1 MKGILLAGGTGSRLY
16 PMTKT
21 VSKQLLPVY
30 DKPMVYYPLSTLLS
44 LGISEILI
52 ITTTRDQGAFTSL
65 LGDGSQLGCS
75 FSYAV
80 QPKPNGL
87 AEAFLIGADFI
98 GNDSVALILGDN
110 LFYGSA
116 IQKQSPSKADF
127 SGGLIFGMH
136 VQNPKR
142 YGIVELDADG
152 EVKSIEEKPNHPKS
166 NLAIPGLY
174 FFDHTVV
181 EKATK
186 VKPSA
191 RGELEITDIHNA
203 YWKAGKLG
211 VTVLEQG
218 TAWLDT
224 GTVQSLSKAHAFVE
238 AIQSRQGVL
247 VGSPELA
254 AYQQGFI
261 DLSQLK
267 TLAKSYK
274 DAEYGNYLK
283 QWINE
288 Q

>member
-44 LGISEILI
+44 LGISEVLI
-52 ITTTRDQGAFTSL
+52 VTTPKDKDSFQAL
-65 LGDGSQLGCS
+65 LGDGSSLGCS

-98 GNDSVALILGDN
+98 GIDSVALILGDN

-116 IQKQSPSKADF
+116 IQKQSPSADF
-127 SGGLIFGMH
+127 TGGMIFGTH
-136 VQNPKR
+136 VQNPER
-142 YGIVELDADG
+142 YGIVELDTQG
-152 EVKSIEEKPNHPKS
+152 NVKSIEEKPKSPKS

-174 FFDHTVV
+174 FFDHSVV
-181 EKATK
+181 EKAK
-186 VKPSA
+186 QVKPSA

-203 YWKAGKLG
+203 YWKENRLR
-211 VTVLEQG
+211 VSILEQG

-254 AYQQGFI
+254 AYKQGFI

-267 TLAKSYK
+267 ALALTYK
-274 DAEYGNYLK
+274 EAEYSKYLK
-283 QWINE
+283 RWIDE

>member
-52 ITTTRDQGAFTSL
+52 ITTPRDQGAFTSL

-75 FSYAV
+75 FFYAV

-116 IQKQSPSKADF
+116 IQKQSPSKTNF
-127 SGGLIFGMH
+127 SCGLIFGMH

-152 EVKSIEEKPNHPKS
+152 EVKSIEEKPNQPKS

-203 YWKAGKLG
+203 YWKVGKLG

-267 TLAKSYK
+267 ILAKSYK
-274 DAEYGNYLK
+274 DSEYGNYLK

>member
-52 ITTTRDQGAFTSL
+52 ITTPRDQGAFTSL
-65 LGDGSQLGCS
+65 FGDGSQLGCS

-116 IQKQSPSKADF
+116 IQKQSPSKTDF

-152 EVKSIEEKPNHPKS
+152 EVKSIEEKPNRPKS

-181 EKATK
+181 EKATQ

-261 DLSQLK
+261 NLSQLK

-274 DAEYGNYLK
+274 YAEYGIYLK

>member
-44 LGISEILI
+44 LGISEVLI
-52 ITTTRDQGAFTSL
+52 VTTPKDKDSYQAL
-65 LGDGSQLGCS
+65 LGDGSSLGCS

-98 GNDSVALILGDN
+98 GTDSVALILGDN

-116 IQKQSPSKADF
+116 IQKQSPSADF
-127 SGGLIFGMH
+127 TGSLIFGTH
-136 VQNPKR
+136 VQNPER
-142 YGIVELDADG
+142 YGIVELDTQG
-152 EVKSIEEKPNHPKS
+152 NVKSIEEKPKSPKS
-166 NLAIPGLY
+166 SLAIPGLY
-174 FFDHTVV
+174 FFDHSVV
-181 EKATK
+181 EKAK
-186 VKPSA
+186 QVKPSA

-203 YWKAGKLG
+203 YWKEDGLR
-211 VTVLEQG
+211 VSILEQG

-254 AYQQGFI
+254 AYKQGFI

-267 TLAKSYK
+267 AVALTYK
-274 DAEYGNYLK
+274 EAEYSKYLK
-283 QWINE
+283 QWIDE

>member
-16 PMTKT
+16 PITKT

-44 LGISEILI
+44 LGISEVLI
-52 ITTTRDQGAFTSL
+52 VTTPKDKDSFQAL
-65 LGDGSQLGCS
+65 LGDGSSLGCS

-98 GNDSVALILGDN
+98 GTEPVALILGDN

-116 IQKQSPSKADF
+116 IQKQSPSADF
-127 SGGLIFGMH
+127 TGGLIFGTH
-136 VQNPKR
+136 VQNPER
-142 YGIVELDADG
+142 YGIVELDAEG
-152 EVKSIEEKPNHPKS
+152 EVMSIEEKPKDPKS

-181 EKATK
+181 EKAK
-186 VKPSA
+186 QVKPSA
-191 RGELEITDIHNA
+191 RGELEITDIRNA
-203 YWKAGKLG
+203 YWKEDRLR
-211 VTVLEQG
+211 VEILEQG
-218 TAWLDT
+218 IAWLDT

-254 AYQQGFI
+254 AYKQGFI
-261 DLSQLK
+261 DLPQLK
-267 TLAKSYK
+267 ALASNYK
-274 DAEYGNYLK
+274 EAEYGKYLK
-283 QWINE
+283 RWIDE

>member
-44 LGISEILI
+44 LGISEVLI
-52 ITTTRDQGAFTSL
+52 VTTPKDKDSFQAL
-65 LGDGSQLGCS
+65 LGDGSSLGCS

-98 GNDSVALILGDN
+98 GTDSVALILGDN
-110 LFYGSA
+110 LFYGNA
-116 IQKQSPSKADF
+116 IQKQSPSADF
-127 SGGLIFGMH
+127 TGGLIFGTH
-136 VQNPKR
+136 VQNPER
-142 YGIVELDADG
+142 YGIVELDTQG
-152 EVKSIEEKPNHPKS
+152 NVKSIEEKPKSPKS

-174 FFDHTVV
+174 FFDHSVV
-181 EKATK
+181 EKAK
-186 VKPSA
+186 QVKPSA

-203 YWKAGKLG
+203 YWKENRLR
-211 VTVLEQG
+211 VSILEQG

-224 GTVQSLSKAHAFVE
+224 GTVQSLFKAHAFVE

-254 AYQQGFI
+254 AYKQGFI
-261 DLSQLK
+261 HLPQLK
-267 TLAKSYK
+267 ALASNYK
-274 DAEYGNYLK
+274 EAEYGKYLK
-283 QWINE
+283 RWIDE

>member
-44 LGISEILI
+44 LGVSEILI
-52 ITTTRDQGAFTSL
+52 ITTPRDQEAFTSL

-87 AEAFLIGADFI
+87 AEAFLIGDDFI

-127 SGGLIFGMH
+127 GGGLIFGMH

-181 EKATK
+181 EKATQ

-224 GTVQSLSKAHAFVE
+224 GTVQSLSKAHDFVE
-238 AIQSRQGVL
+238 AIQSRQGAL
-247 VGSPELA
+247 VGSPELE
-254 AYQQGFI
+254 AYQQAFI

>member
-1 MKGILLAGGTGSRLY
+1 MRGILLAGGTGSRLY

-52 ITTTRDQGAFTSL
+52 ITTPKDKDIFQSL
-65 LGDGSQLGCS
+65 LGDGSSLGCS
-75 FSYAV
+75 FSYAI

-98 GNDSVALILGDN
+98 GSDSVALILGDN

-116 IQKQSPSKADF
+116 IQKQIPPDDF
-127 SGGLIFGMH
+127 TGGLIFGTH
-136 VQNPKR
+136 VQNPER
-142 YGIVELDADG
+142 YGIVELDAEG
-152 EVKSIEEKPNHPKS
+152 KVKSIAEKPENPKS

-174 FFDHTVV
+174 FFDHTVIK
-181 EKATK
+181 KAK
-186 VKPSA
+186 QVRPST

-203 YWKAGKLG
+203 YWKEDSLRVAI
-211 VTVLEQG
+211 LEQG

-247 VGSPELA
+247 VGSPELE
-254 AYQQGFI
+254 AYKQGFI
-261 DLSQLK
+261 SLFQLK
-267 TLAKSYK
+267 ALASNSKETEYYK
-274 DAEYGNYLK
+274 YLK
-283 QWINE
+283 KWIDE

>member
-44 LGISEILI
+44 LGISEVLI
-52 ITTTRDQGAFTSL
+52 ITTPRDQDAFTEL
-65 LGDGSQLGCS
+65 LGDGSSLGCS

-98 GNDSVALILGDN
+98 GTDSVVLILGDN
-110 LFYGSA
+110 LFYGNA
-116 IQKQSPSKADF
+116 IQKQSPSADF
-127 SGGLIFGMH
+127 TGGLIFGTH
-136 VQNPKR
+136 VQNPER
-142 YGIVELDADG
+142 YGIVELDAQG
-152 EVKSIEEKPNHPKS
+152 NVKSIEEKPKSPKS

-174 FFDHTVV
+174 FFDHSVV
-181 EKATK
+181 EKAK
-186 VKPSA
+186 QVKPSA

-203 YWKAGKLG
+203 YWKENRLR
-211 VTVLEQG
+211 VSILEQG

-254 AYQQGFI
+254 AYKQGFI
-261 DLSQLK
+261 DLPLLK
-267 TLAKSYK
+267 ALALTYK
-274 DAEYGNYLK
+274 EAEYSKYLK
-283 QWINE
+283 RWIDE

>member
-44 LGISEILI
+44 LGISEVLI
-52 ITTTRDQGAFTSL
+52 ITTPRDQSAFQAL
-65 LGDGSQLGCS
+65 LGDGSSLGCS
-75 FSYAV
+75 FSYAA

-87 AEAFLIGADFI
+87 AEAFLIGDDFI
-98 GNDSVALILGDN
+98 GTDSVALILGDN

-116 IQKQSPSKADF
+116 IQKLSPPADF
-127 SGGLIFGMH
+127 TGGLIFGTH
-136 VQNPKR
+136 VQNPER
-142 YGIVELDADG
+142 YGIVELDAKG
-152 EVKSIEEKPNHPKS
+152 NVKSIEEKPKSPKS

-174 FFDHTVV
+174 FFDHSVV
-181 EKATK
+181 EKAK
-186 VKPSA
+186 QVKPSA

-203 YWKAGKLG
+203 YWKENRLR
-211 VTVLEQG
+211 VSILEQG

-247 VGSPELA
+247 VGSPELV
-254 AYQQGFI
+254 AYKQGFI
-261 DLSQLK
+261 DLPQLK
-267 TLAKSYK
+267 ALASTYK
-274 DAEYGNYLK
+274 EAEYGKYLK
-283 QWINE
+283 RWIDE

>member
-52 ITTTRDQGAFTSL
+52 ITTPRDQEAFTSL

-127 SGGLIFGMH
+127 GGGLIFGMH
-136 VQNPKR
+136 VQNTKR

-181 EKATK
+181 EKATQ

-247 VGSPELA
+247 VGSPELE

>member
-44 LGISEILI
+44 LGISEVLI
-52 ITTTRDQGAFTSL
+52 VTTPKDKDSFQAL
-65 LGDGSQLGCS
+65 LGDGSSLGCS

-98 GNDSVALILGDN
+98 GTESVALILGDN

-116 IQKQSPSKADF
+116 IQKQRPSADF
-127 SGGLIFGMH
+127 TGGLIFGTH
-136 VQNPKR
+136 VQNPER
-142 YGIVELDADG
+142 YGIVELDAQG
-152 EVKSIEEKPNHPKS
+152 NVKSIEEKPKNPKS

-174 FFDHTVV
+174 FFDHSVV
-181 EKATK
+181 EKAK
-186 VKPSA
+186 QVKPSA

-203 YWKAGKLG
+203 YWKEDGLR
-211 VTVLEQG
+211 VSILEQG

-254 AYQQGFI
+254 AYKQDFI

-267 TLAKSYK
+267 ALASTYK
-274 DAEYGNYLK
+274 EAEYSRYLK
-283 QWINE
+283 QWADE

>member
-44 LGISEILI
+44 LGISEVLI
-52 ITTTRDQGAFTSL
+52 ITTPRDQSAFQAL
-65 LGDGSQLGCS
+65 LGDGSSLGCS

-98 GNDSVALILGDN
+98 GIDSVALILGDN
-110 LFYGSA
+110 LFYGNA
-116 IQKQSPSKADF
+116 IQKQSPSADF
-127 SGGLIFGMH
+127 TGGLIFGTH
-136 VQNPKR
+136 VQYPER
-142 YGIVELDADG
+142 YGIVELDTQG
-152 EVKSIEEKPNHPKS
+152 NVKSIEEKPKSPKS

-174 FFDHTVV
+174 FFDHSVV
-181 EKATK
+181 EKAK
-186 VKPSA
+186 HVKPSA

-203 YWKAGKLG
+203 YWKEDSLR
-211 VTVLEQG
+211 VSILEQG

-254 AYQQGFI
+254 AYKQGFI

-267 TLAKSYK
+267 ALALNYK
-274 DAEYGNYLK
+274 EAEYSKYLK
-283 QWINE
+283 RWIDE

>member
-16 PMTKT
+16 PITKT

-44 LGISEILI
+44 LGISEVLI
-52 ITTTRDQGAFTSL
+52 VTTPKDKDSFQAL
-65 LGDGSQLGCS
+65 LGDGSSLGCS
-75 FSYAV
+75 FSYDV

-98 GNDSVALILGDN
+98 GTDSVALVLGDN

-116 IQKQSPSKADF
+116 IQKQSPSADF
-127 SGGLIFGMH
+127 TGGLIFGTH
-136 VQNPKR
+136 VQNPER
-142 YGIVELDADG
+142 YGIVELDAEG
-152 EVKSIEEKPNHPKS
+152 EVISIEEKPENPKS

-181 EKATK
+181 EKAK
-186 VKPSA
+186 QVKPSA

-203 YWKAGKLG
+203 YWKEDRLRVAI
-211 VTVLEQG
+211 LEQG

-254 AYQQGFI
+254 AYKQGFI
-261 DLSQLK
+261 DLPQLK
-267 TLAKSYK
+267 ALASTYK
-274 DAEYGNYLK
+274 EAEYSKYLK
-283 QWINE
+283 RWIDE

>member
-1 MKGILLAGGTGSRLY
+1 MRGILLAGGTGSRLY

-52 ITTTRDQGAFTSL
+52 ITTPKDKDIFQSL
-65 LGDGSQLGCS
+65 LGDGSSLGCS
-75 FSYAV
+75 FSYAI

-98 GNDSVALILGDN
+98 GSDSVALILGDN

-116 IQKQSPSKADF
+116 IRKQIPPDDF
-127 SGGLIFGMH
+127 TGGLIFGTH
-136 VQNPKR
+136 VQSPER
-142 YGIVELDADG
+142 YGIVELDAEG
-152 EVKSIEEKPNHPKS
+152 KVKSIAEKPENPKS

-174 FFDHTVV
+174 FFDHTVIK
-181 EKATK
+181 KAK
-186 VKPSA
+186 QVRPST

-203 YWKAGKLG
+203 YWKEDSLRVA
-211 VTVLEQG
+211 TLEQG

-247 VGSPELA
+247 VGSPELE
-254 AYQQGFI
+254 AYKQGFI
-261 DLSQLK
+261 SLFQLK
-267 TLAKSYK
+267 ALASNSKETEYYK
-274 DAEYGNYLK
+274 YLK
-283 QWINE
+283 KWIDE

>member
-44 LGISEILI
+44 LGISKVLI
-52 ITTTRDQGAFTSL
+52 IATPKDKDIYQAL
-65 LGDGSQLGCS
+65 LGDGSSLGCS

-98 GNDSVALILGDN
+98 GADSVALILGDN
-110 LFYGSA
+110 LFYGNA
-116 IQKQSPSKADF
+116 IQKQSPSADF
-127 SGGLIFGMH
+127 TGSLIFGTH
-136 VQNPKR
+136 VQNPER
-142 YGIVELDADG
+142 YGILELDAEG
-152 EVKSIEEKPNHPKS
+152 NVKSIEEKPKTPKS

-174 FFDHTVV
+174 FFDNSVV
-181 EKATK
+181 EKAK
-186 VKPSA
+186 QVKPSA

-203 YWKAGKLG
+203 YWKEDRLRVAI
-211 VTVLEQG
+211 LEQG

-254 AYQQGFI
+254 AYKQGFV
-261 DLSQLK
+261 DLPQLK
-267 TLAKSYK
+267 ALASTYK
-274 DAEYGNYLK
+274 EAEYGKYLK
-283 QWINE
+283 QWIDE

>member
-52 ITTTRDQGAFTSL
+52 ITTPRDQQAFTSL

-87 AEAFLIGADFI
+87 AQAFLIGADFI

-116 IQKQSPSKADF
+116 IAKQSPPKTDF

-152 EVKSIEEKPNHPKS
+152 EVKSIEEKPNRPKS

-181 EKATK
+181 EKATQ

-254 AYQQGFI
+254 AYQQRFI

-283 QWINE
+283 HWINE

>member
-44 LGISEILI
+44 LGISEVLI
-52 ITTTRDQGAFTSL
+52 VTTPKDKDSFQAL
-65 LGDGSQLGCS
+65 LGDGSSLGCS

-80 QPKPNGL
+80 QPKPNGI

-98 GNDSVALILGDN
+98 GTDSVVLILGDN
-110 LFYGSA
+110 LFYGNA
-116 IQKQSPSKADF
+116 IQKQSPSADF
-127 SGGLIFGMH
+127 TGGLIFGTH
-136 VQNPKR
+136 VQNPER
-142 YGIVELDADG
+142 YGIVELDTLG
-152 EVKSIEEKPNHPKS
+152 NVKSIEEKPKSPKS

-181 EKATK
+181 EKAK
-186 VKPSA
+186 QVKPSA
-191 RGELEITDIHNA
+191 RGELEITDVHNA
-203 YWKAGKLG
+203 YWKEDSLS
-211 VTVLEQG
+211 VSVLEQG

-247 VGSPELA
+247 VGSPELT
-254 AYQQGFI
+254 AYKQGFI

-267 TLAKSYK
+267 ALALNYK
-274 DAEYGNYLK
+274 EAEYSKYLK
-283 QWINE
+283 RWIDE

>member
-16 PMTKT
+16 PITKM

-44 LGISEILI
+44 LGISEVVI
-52 ITTTRDQGAFTSL
+52 ITTPRDQDAFTEL
-65 LGDGSQLGCS
+65 LGDGSSLGCS

-98 GNDSVALILGDN
+98 GTDSVVLILGDN
-110 LFYGSA
+110 LFYGNA
-116 IQKQSPSKADF
+116 IQKQSPSADF
-127 SGGLIFGMH
+127 TGGLIFGTH
-136 VQNPKR
+136 VQNPER
-142 YGIVELDADG
+142 YGIVELDTQG
-152 EVKSIEEKPNHPKS
+152 NVKSIEEKPKSPKS

-174 FFDHTVV
+174 FFDHSVV
-181 EKATK
+181 EKAK
-186 VKPSA
+186 QVKPSA

-203 YWKAGKLG
+203 YWKEDGLR
-211 VTVLEQG
+211 VSILEQG

-254 AYQQGFI
+254 AYKQGFI

-267 TLAKSYK
+267 ALALTYK
-274 DAEYGNYLK
+274 EAEYSKYLK
-283 QWINE
+283 RWIDE

>member
-44 LGISEILI
+44 LGISEVLI
-52 ITTTRDQGAFTSL
+52 ITTPRDQDAFTNL
-65 LGDGSQLGCS
+65 LGDGSSLGCS

-98 GNDSVALILGDN
+98 GTDSVALILGDN
-110 LFYGSA
+110 LFYGNA
-116 IQKQSPSKADF
+116 IQKQSPSADF
-127 SGGLIFGMH
+127 TGGLIFGTH
-136 VQNPKR
+136 VQNPER
-142 YGIVELDADG
+142 YGIVELDTQG
-152 EVKSIEEKPNHPKS
+152 NVKSIEEKPKSPKS

-174 FFDHTVV
+174 FFDHSVV
-181 EKATK
+181 EKAK
-186 VKPSA
+186 QVKPSA

-203 YWKAGKLG
+203 YWKESRLR
-211 VTVLEQG
+211 VSILEQG

-254 AYQQGFI
+254 AYKQGFI

-267 TLAKSYK
+267 ALGSTYK
-274 DAEYGNYLK
+274 EAEYGKYLK
-283 QWINE
+283 RWVDE

>member
-1 MKGILLAGGTGSRLY
+1 MKGILLAGGKGSRLY

-44 LGISEILI
+44 LGISEVLFV
-52 ITTTRDQGAFTSL
+52 TTPKDKDSFQAL
-65 LGDGSQLGCS
+65 LGDGSSLGCS

-80 QPKPNGL
+80 QPKSNGL

-98 GNDSVALILGDN
+98 GTDSVALILGDN
-110 LFYGSA
+110 LFYGNA
-116 IQKQSPSKADF
+116 IQKQRPSAGF
-127 SGGLIFGMH
+127 TGGLIFGIH
-136 VQNPKR
+136 VQTPER
-142 YGIVELDADG
+142 YGIVELDTQG
-152 EVKSIEEKPNHPKS
+152 NVKSIEEKPKSPKS

-174 FFDHTVV
+174 FFDHSVV
-181 EKATK
+181 EKAK
-186 VKPSA
+186 QVKPSA

-203 YWKAGKLG
+203 YWKENRLR
-211 VTVLEQG
+211 VSILEQG

-254 AYQQGFI
+254 AYKQGFI

-267 TLAKSYK
+267 ALALNYK
-274 DAEYGNYLK
+274 EAEYSKYLK
-283 QWINE
+283 RWIDE

>member
-44 LGISEILI
+44 LGISEVLFV
-52 ITTTRDQGAFTSL
+52 TTPKDKDSFQAL
-65 LGDGSQLGCS
+65 LGDGSSLGCS

-98 GNDSVALILGDN
+98 GTDPVTLILGDN
-110 LFYGSA
+110 LFYGNA
-116 IQKQSPSKADF
+116 IQKQRPSADF
-127 SGGLIFGMH
+127 TGGLIFGTH
-136 VQNPKR
+136 VQNPER
-142 YGIVELDADG
+142 YGIVELDTQG
-152 EVKSIEEKPNHPKS
+152 NVKSIEEKPKSPKS

-174 FFDHTVV
+174 FFDHSVV
-181 EKATK
+181 EKAK
-186 VKPSA
+186 QVKPSA

-203 YWKAGKLG
+203 YWKENRLR
-211 VTVLEQG
+211 VSILEQG

-254 AYQQGFI
+254 AYKQGFI

-267 TLAKSYK
+267 ALALNYK
-274 DAEYGNYLK
+274 EAEYSKYLK
-283 QWINE
+283 RWIDE

>member
-44 LGISEILI
+44 LGISEVLI
-52 ITTTRDQGAFTSL
+52 VTTPKDKDSYQAL
-65 LGDGSQLGCS
+65 LGDGSSLGCS

-98 GNDSVALILGDN
+98 GTDSVALILGDN

-116 IQKQSPSKADF
+116 IQKQSPSADF
-127 SGGLIFGMH
+127 TGGMIFGTH
-136 VQNPKR
+136 VQNPER
-142 YGIVELDADG
+142 YGIVELDTQG
-152 EVKSIEEKPNHPKS
+152 NVKSIEEKPKSPKS

-174 FFDHTVV
+174 FFDHGVV
-181 EKATK
+181 EKAK
-186 VKPSA
+186 QVKPSS

-203 YWKAGKLG
+203 YWKENRLR
-211 VTVLEQG
+211 VSILEQG
-218 TAWLDT
+218 TAWLDA

-247 VGSPELA
+247 VGSPELV
-254 AYQQGFI
+254 AYKQGFI
-261 DLSQLK
+261 DLPQLK
-267 TLAKSYK
+267 ALASTYK
-274 DAEYGNYLK
+274 EAEYSKYLK
-283 QWINE
+283 QWIDE

>member
-21 VSKQLLPVY
+21 MSKQLLPVY

-44 LGISEILI
+44 LGISEVLI
-52 ITTTRDQGAFTSL
+52 ITTSRDQDAFTDL
-65 LGDGSQLGCS
+65 LGDGSSLGCS

-98 GNDSVALILGDN
+98 GIDSVALILGDN
-110 LFYGSA
+110 LFYGNA
-116 IQKQSPSKADF
+116 IQKQSPSADF
-127 SGGLIFGMH
+127 TGGLIFGTH
-136 VQNPKR
+136 VQNPER
-142 YGIVELDADG
+142 YGIVELDTQG
-152 EVKSIEEKPNHPKS
+152 NVKSIEEKPKSPKS

-174 FFDHTVV
+174 FFDHSVV
-181 EKATK
+181 EKAK
-186 VKPSA
+186 QVKPSA

-203 YWKAGKLG
+203 YWKEDRLR
-211 VTVLEQG
+211 VSILEQG

-254 AYQQGFI
+254 AYKQGFI

-267 TLAKSYK
+267 ALALTYK
-274 DAEYGNYLK
+274 EAEYSKYLK
-283 QWINE
+283 RWIDE

>member
-44 LGISEILI
+44 LGISEVLI
-52 ITTTRDQGAFTSL
+52 ITTPRDQDAFTNL
-65 LGDGSQLGCS
+65 LGDGSSLGCS

-98 GNDSVALILGDN
+98 GSDSVALILGDN

-116 IQKQSPSKADF
+116 IQKLSPPADF
-127 SGGLIFGMH
+127 TGGLIFGTH
-136 VQNPKR
+136 VQNPER
-142 YGIVELDADG
+142 YGIVELDANG
-152 EVKSIEEKPNHPKS
+152 EVKSIEEKPNSPKS
-166 NLAIPGLY
+166 NFAIPGLY
-174 FFDHTVV
+174 FFDHSVV
-181 EKATK
+181 EKAK
-186 VKPSA
+186 QVKPSA
-191 RGELEITDIHNA
+191 RGELEITDLHNA
-203 YWKAGKLG
+203 YWKENRLR
-211 VTVLEQG
+211 VSILEQG

-254 AYQQGFI
+254 AYKQGFI

-267 TLAKSYK
+267 ALALNYK
-274 DAEYGNYLK
+274 EAEYSKYLK
-283 QWINE
+283 QWIDE

>member
-16 PMTKT
+16 PITKT

-44 LGISEILI
+44 LGISEVLI
-52 ITTTRDQGAFTSL
+52 VTTPKDKDSFQAL
-65 LGDGSQLGCS
+65 LGDGSSLGCS

-98 GNDSVALILGDN
+98 GTESVALILGDN

-116 IQKQSPSKADF
+116 IQKQIPPADF
-127 SGGLIFGMH
+127 NGGLIFGTH
-136 VQNPKR
+136 VQNPER
-142 YGIVELDADG
+142 YGIVELDAKG
-152 EVKSIEEKPNHPKS
+152 NVKSIEEKPKIPKS
-166 NLAIPGLY
+166 NLAIPGIY

-181 EKATK
+181 EKAK
-186 VKPSA
+186 QVKPSA

-203 YWKAGKLG
+203 YWKEDSLR
-211 VTVLEQG
+211 VSILEQG

-254 AYQQGFI
+254 AYKQGFI
-261 DLSQLK
+261 DLPQLK
-267 TLAKSYK
+267 ALASNYK
-274 DAEYGNYLK
+274 EAEYGKYLK
-283 QWINE
+283 RWIDE

>member
-44 LGISEILI
+44 LGISEVLI
-52 ITTTRDQGAFTSL
+52 ITTPRDQDAFTDL
-65 LGDGSQLGCS
+65 LGDGSSLGCS

-98 GNDSVALILGDN
+98 GTDSVALILGDN

-116 IQKQSPSKADF
+116 IQKQSPSADF
-127 SGGLIFGMH
+127 TGGLIFGTH
-136 VQNPKR
+136 VQNPER
-142 YGIVELDADG
+142 YGIVELDTQG
-152 EVKSIEEKPNHPKS
+152 NVKSIEEKPKSPKS

-174 FFDHTVV
+174 FFDHSVV
-181 EKATK
+181 EKAK
-186 VKPSA
+186 QVQPSA

-203 YWKAGKLG
+203 YWKENRLRVA
-211 VTVLEQG
+211 VLEQG

-247 VGSPELA
+247 VGSPELV
-254 AYQQGFI
+254 AYKQAFI
-261 DLSQLK
+261 DLPQLK
-267 TLAKSYK
+267 ALALSYK
-274 DAEYGNYLK
+274 EAEYGKYLK
-283 QWINE
+283 RWIDE

>member
-52 ITTTRDQGAFTSL
+52 ITTPRDQQAFTSL

-116 IQKQSPSKADF
+116 IAKQSPSKTDF
-127 SGGLIFGMH
+127 SGGLIFGMQ

-152 EVKSIEEKPNHPKS
+152 EVKSIEEKPNRPKS

-174 FFDHTVV
+174 FFDHTVL
-181 EKATK
+181 EKATQ

-224 GTVQSLSKAHAFVE
+224 GTIQSLSKAHAFVE

-247 VGSPELA
+247 VGSPELE
-254 AYQQGFI
+254 AYKQRFI

-267 TLAKSYK
+267 ILAKSYK

-283 QWINE
+283 HWINE

>member
-52 ITTTRDQGAFTSL
+52 ITSQRDQEAFTSL

-116 IQKQSPSKADF
+116 IAKQSPSKTDF
-127 SGGLIFGMH
+127 SGGLIFGML

-152 EVKSIEEKPNHPKS
+152 EVKSIEEKPNRPKS

-181 EKATK
+181 EKATQ

-261 DLSQLK
+261 NLSQLK
-267 TLAKSYK
+267 TLAKLYK

>member
-1 MKGILLAGGTGSRLY
+1 MRGILLAGGTGSRLH

-44 LGISEILI
+44 LGISEVLI
-52 ITTTRDQGAFTSL
+52 VTTPKDKDNFQAL
-65 LGDGSQLGCS
+65 LGDGSSLGCS

-98 GNDSVALILGDN
+98 GTDSVALILGDN
-110 LFYGSA
+110 LFYGNA
-116 IQKQSPSKADF
+116 IQKQSPSADF
-127 SGGLIFGMH
+127 TGGLIFGTH
-136 VQNPKR
+136 VQNPER
-142 YGIVELDADG
+142 YGIVELDAKG
-152 EVKSIEEKPNHPKS
+152 NVKSIEEKPKIPKS

-174 FFDHTVV
+174 FFDHSVV
-181 EKATK
+181 EKAK
-186 VKPSA
+186 QVKPSA

-203 YWKAGKLG
+203 YWKESRLR
-211 VTVLEQG
+211 VSILEQG

-254 AYQQGFI
+254 AYKQGFI

-267 TLAKSYK
+267 ALGSTYK
-274 DAEYGNYLK
+274 EAEYGKYLK
-283 QWINE
+283 RWVDE

>member
-44 LGISEILI
+44 LGISEVLLV
-52 ITTTRDQGAFTSL
+52 TTPKDKDSFQAL
-65 LGDGSQLGCS
+65 LGDGSSLGCS

-98 GNDSVALILGDN
+98 GTDSVALILGDN
-110 LFYGSA
+110 LFYGNA
-116 IQKQSPSKADF
+116 IQKQRPSADF
-127 SGGLIFGMH
+127 TGGLIFGTH
-136 VQNPKR
+136 VQNPER
-142 YGIVELDADG
+142 YGIVELDTQG
-152 EVKSIEEKPNHPKS
+152 NVKSIEEKPKSPKS

-174 FFDHTVV
+174 FFDHSVV
-181 EKATK
+181 EKAK
-186 VKPSA
+186 QVKPSA
-191 RGELEITDIHNA
+191 RGELEITDLHNA
-203 YWKAGKLG
+203 YWKENRLR
-211 VTVLEQG
+211 VSILEQG

-224 GTVQSLSKAHAFVE
+224 GTVQSLSKAHAFIE

-254 AYQQGFI
+254 AYKQGFI

-267 TLAKSYK
+267 ALALNYK
-274 DAEYGNYLK
+274 EAEYSKYLK
-283 QWINE
+283 RWIDE

>member
-44 LGISEILI
+44 LGISEVLI
-52 ITTTRDQGAFTSL
+52 ITTPRDQDAFTEL
-65 LGDGSQLGCS
+65 LGDGGSLGCS
-75 FSYAV
+75 FSYAI
-80 QPKPNGL
+80 QSKPNGL

-98 GNDSVALILGDN
+98 GTESVALILGDN

-116 IQKQSPSKADF
+116 IQKQSPSDDF
-127 SGGLIFGMH
+127 TGGLIFGTH

-142 YGIVELDADG
+142 YGIVELGAEG
-152 EVKSIEEKPNHPKS
+152 EVMSIEEKPESPKS

-174 FFDHTVV
+174 FFDYTVV
-181 EKATK
+181 EKAK
-186 VKPSA
+186 QVKLSS

-203 YWKAGKLG
+203 YWKEDCLRVAI
-211 VTVLEQG
+211 LEQG

-247 VGSPELA
+247 VGSPELT
-254 AYQQGFI
+254 AYKQGFI
-261 DLSQLK
+261 DLPQLK
-267 TLAKSYK
+267 ALASTYNE
-274 DAEYGNYLK
+274 AEYGKYLK
-283 QWINE
+283 RWIDE

>member
-44 LGISEILI
+44 LGISEVLI
-52 ITTTRDQGAFTSL
+52 ITTPRDQSAFQAL
-65 LGDGSQLGCS
+65 LGDGSSLGCS

-98 GNDSVALILGDN
+98 GTDSVVLILGDN
-110 LFYGSA
+110 LFYGNA
-116 IQKQSPSKADF
+116 IQKQSPSADF
-127 SGGLIFGMH
+127 TGGMIFGTH
-136 VQNPKR
+136 VQNPER
-142 YGIVELDADG
+142 YGIVELDTQG
-152 EVKSIEEKPNHPKS
+152 NVKSIEEKPKSPKS

-174 FFDHTVV
+174 FFDHSVV
-181 EKATK
+181 EKAK
-186 VKPSA
+186 QVKPSA

-203 YWKAGKLG
+203 YWKEDGLR
-211 VTVLEQG
+211 VSILEQG
-218 TAWLDT
+218 AAWLDT

-254 AYQQGFI
+254 AYKQSFI

-267 TLAKSYK
+267 ALALTYK
-274 DAEYGNYLK
+274 EAEYSKYLK
-283 QWINE
+283 RWIDE